1 MKEQLLKCA
10 YSLICSDGQLSV
22 LITHQETATRF
33 DLANSDRLV
42 RGREYTIT
50 LAARNSIGFSNESSS
65 SVTYRRPSESGMLCN
80 NYCVIIYGVV
90 FKKSNVY
97 VQCP

>member
-1 MKEQLLKCA
+1 MYLFF
-10 YSLICSDGQLSV
+10 ICSDGQLSV
-22 LITHQETATRF
+22 LITETATQF

-65 SVTYRRPSESGMLCN
+65 SVTYRRPSESGMLCS
-80 NYCVIIYGVV
+80 NYCVIIYDA
-90 FKKSNVY
+90 FF
-97 VQCP
+97 

>member
-1 MKEQLLKCA
+1 MYLFF
-10 YSLICSDGQLSV
+10 ICSDGQLSV
-22 LITHQETATRF
+22 LITETATRF

-42 RGREYTIT
+42 RGREYTVT

-65 SVTYRRPSESGMLCN
+65 SVTYRRPSESGMLCS
-80 NYCVIIYGVV
+80 NYCVIIYDAF

-97 VQCP
+97 VQGP